1 MHTEE
6 YMWDEDDTTVEITS
20 YENDKIVDTYDN
32 QSEVETDN
40 NHTYTEISEFGLKN
54 APYPPSTNEWEEFIR
69 ELDFDKIA
77 ARSAHAKPQKVI
89 SAEKLS
95 KVWQIDLE

>member
-1 MHTEE
+1 MHTGK

-40 NHTYTEISEFGLKN
+40 NHTYVDISEFGLEN
-54 APYPPSTNEWEEFIR
+54 ASDPSSTNEWE
-69 ELDFDKIA
+69 
-77 ARSAHAKPQKVI
+77 
-89 SAEKLS
+89 
-95 KVWQIDLE
+95 